1 MNKMSKKQLRGLVA
15 APFTPMDEEG
25 HLNLD
30 PVAQYATH
38 LINSGVTG
46 AFVCGTTGEGLSLTT
61 EERKTVLGKWVSCSN
76 GTLKIIAHV
85 GGNCLPQSIELAAHA
100 QESGAWATGAF
111 APSFFKP
118 GTAEELVSFLA
129 PVAAAAPDLPF
140 YYYHIPSLTGVNL
153 PVVKLLSHAE
163 KMIPN
168 FAGVKFTHFDLYDM
182 QQCIAYNHNRFEILH
197 GYDEVLLAG
206 LSLGIKAAVGSTYN
220 YMPSVY
226 LGIWEAYDRLDM
238 HKARELQQFSV
249 RIVKIL
255 IKYGGGV
262 RAGKAFMKLSGID
275 CGPCRLPLTKFN
287 DTELDKLK
295 NELTEAGYF
304 RMLDKGNF

>member
-1 MNKMSKKQLRGLVA
+1 MAKKQLRGLVA
-15 APFTPMDEEG
+15 APFTPMDEHG
-25 HLNLD
+25 DLNLE
-30 PVAQYATH
+30 PVGKYAEH
-38 LINSGVTG
+38 LINSNVTG

-61 EERKTVLGKWVSCSN
+61 EERKAVLEKWVGCSN

-85 GGNCLPQSIELAAHA
+85 GGNCLPQSVELAAHA
-100 QESGAWATGAF
+100 QQTGAWATGAF

-118 GTAEELVSFLA
+118 GNAEELASFLA

-153 PVVKLLSHAE
+153 PVIKLLSHAE

-182 QQCIAYNHNRFEILH
+182 QQCIAYNNNRFEILH

-238 HKARELQQFSV
+238 KRARELQQFSV
-249 RIVKIL
+249 KIVKTL

-275 CGPCRLPLTKFN
+275 CGPCRLPLTKFS
-287 DTELDKLK
+287 DAELEKLK
-295 NELTEAGYF
+295 NELTESGFF
-304 RMLDKGNF
+304 RMLDIGI

>member
-1 MNKMSKKQLRGLVA
+1 MNKKQLRGLVA

-25 HLNLD
+25 NLNLE
-30 PVAQYATH
+30 PVGKYANH
-38 LINSGVTG
+38 LIHSRVTG

-61 EERKTVLGKWVSCSN
+61 EERKAVLEKWVGCSK
-76 GTLKIIAHV
+76 GALKIIAHV

-100 QESGAWATGAF
+100 QKTGAWATGAF

-118 GTAEELVSFLA
+118 GTAEELASFLA
-129 PVAAAAPDLPF
+129 PMAAAAPGLPF

-163 KMIPN
+163 RMIPN

-182 QQCIAYNHNRFEILH
+182 QQCIAYNQERFEILH

-238 HKARELQQFSV
+238 QKARELQQFSV
-249 RIVKIL
+249 AIVKIL

-275 CGPCRLPLTKFN
+275 CGPCRLPLTKFS
-287 DTELDKLK
+287 DAEMEKLK
-295 NELTEAGYF
+295 GELTEAGFF
-304 RMLDKGNF
+304 RMLDIGI